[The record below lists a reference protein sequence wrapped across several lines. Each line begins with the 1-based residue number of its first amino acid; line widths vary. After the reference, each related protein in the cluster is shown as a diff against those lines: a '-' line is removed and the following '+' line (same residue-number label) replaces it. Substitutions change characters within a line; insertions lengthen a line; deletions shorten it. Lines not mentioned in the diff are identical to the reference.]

1 MQQNPLRKYD
11 LRCSS
16 SDASGWQTGKADS
29 NFKTPLEMIHH
40 TTLAIFLS
48 CVAGITKKDYRNVA
62 AFHIIHPFFPTY
74 VSGNATYLKEVQIE
88 IQIWICFLNL

>member
-1 MQQNPLRKYD
+1 
-11 LRCSS
+11 
-16 SDASGWQTGKADS
+16 
-29 NFKTPLEMIHH
+29 MIHH

-88 IQIWICFLNL
+88 IRFGSVFLLYEFPSFLIFSDTGSSY